1 MLRDAWNWFEKLK
14 GKTMVKVK
22 LYSITRRDISPGY
35 QAVQSSHAVADL
47 VFTMS
52 DEVYDW
58 KENSNTMIQLSTNDE
73 SDLRKLFFRV
83 QAEGFHPVAFL
94 EPDIGN
100 QLTAI
105 AFIGDRKICHKLKDE
120 FSLQMM
126 LSGL

>member
-1 MLRDAWNWFEKLK
+1 
-14 GKTMVKVK
+14 MVKVK
-22 LYSITRRDISPGY
+22 LYTITRRDLFPGY

-52 DEVYDW
+52 EEVIDW
-58 KENSNTMIQLSTNDE
+58 KKNSNTMVQLSTTDE
-73 SDLRKLFFRV
+73 STLQHLFFRV

-94 EPDIGN
+94 EPDIQN

-105 AFIGDRKICHKLKDE
+105 AFIGDKKICHKLKDE

-126 LSGL
+126 LDGL